1 MKLFNKARSM
11 GLVALLIGA
20 GTLLAQPAKDGKDKD
35 PTELPV
41 DVSAKA
47 SIDLKLSIT
56 EMITRSADMFKQV
69 KTDLRHVAHLQEV
82 ARKQKD
88 IIKLTCVNDK
98 LITMKGEANVFDNAR
113 HELESLAEA
122 TNDDRLTVY
131 PATSTAADRVHK
143 LRVEADTCVGEPELS
158 AESENQ
164 VNDPGLPDPW
174 NGNPFDDGLE
184 PPGYASPF
192 N

>member
-20 GTLLAQPAKDGKDKD
+20 GTLLAQPAKDSKDSTD
-35 PTELPV
+35 LPV
-41 DVSAKA
+41 DASAKA

-56 EMITRSADMFKQV
+56 EMITRSVDMQKQV

-98 LITMKGEANVFDNAR
+98 LITMKGEANIFDNAR
-113 HELESLAEA
+113 HELESLAES
-122 TNDDRLTVY
+122 TTDDRLTVY
-131 PATSTAADRVHK
+131 PATSNAADRVHK

-174 NGNPFDDGLE
+174 VGNPFDDGLE